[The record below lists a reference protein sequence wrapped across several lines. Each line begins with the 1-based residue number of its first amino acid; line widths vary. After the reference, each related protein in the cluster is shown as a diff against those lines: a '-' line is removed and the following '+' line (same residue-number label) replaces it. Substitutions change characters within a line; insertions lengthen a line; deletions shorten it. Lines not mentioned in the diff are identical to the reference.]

1 MYKVCIS
8 GLTASGKTTLARS
21 LALHFEAQYIS
32 TSDLLLEHGRS
43 LGFVP
48 ENPDLRQWWISQQA
62 QRFNEYRLNH
72 PRLDWEVDREIAKRV
87 EEAKKPIIVDSRVYP
102 KLRKNKE
109 VFCVYLTAPSPIR
122 AMRAPQNGGDP
133 TLLLKAIDCKDQATS
148 DILHKAWGLA
158 MGAPEY
164 FDLFDLVL
172 DDSQF
177 ESPGVDRQYVKD
189 CTFKAVLDGVY
200 NHFNQ

>member
-21 LALHFEAQYIS
+21 LARHLGAQYIS
-32 TSDLLLEHGRS
+32 TSNLLLLHGQA

-48 ENPDLRQWWISQQA
+48 EKPDPQWWISQQA

-72 PRLDWEVDREIAKRV
+72 PRLDWEIDREIAKQV
-87 EEAKKPIIVDSRVYP
+87 EAADHPVVVDSRVYP

-109 VFCVYLTAPSPIR
+109 VFCLYLTAPGPIR
-122 AMRAPQNGGDP
+122 AMRASQNGGNP
-133 TLLLKAIDCKDQATS
+133 AVLLEAINRKDQMTS
-148 DILHKAWGLA
+148 DILYKSWGIMTSSPA
-158 MGAPEY
+158 Y
-164 FDLFDLVL
+164 FDLFDQLL

-189 CTFKAVLDGVY
+189 CTYQAALDGIY
-200 NHFNQ
+200 DHFNQ

>member
-109 VFCVYLTAPSPIR
+109 VFCVYLTAPGPIR
-122 AMRAPQNGGDP
+122 
-133 TLLLKAIDCKDQATS
+133 
-148 DILHKAWGLA
+148 
-158 MGAPEY
+158 
-164 FDLFDLVL
+164 
-172 DDSQF
+172 
-177 ESPGVDRQYVKD
+177 
-189 CTFKAVLDGVY
+189 
-200 NHFNQ
+200 